1 MTKNKKPFAEM
12 PNMDKNRKLIVKKE
26 NMVIMKK
33 GIKKLSFGDR
43 HKLMQASAATS
54 DRKKIR
60 KFE

>member
-12 PNMDKNRKLIVKKE
+12 PNTDKNRNLIVKKE

-33 GIKKLSFGDR
+33 GIKKLSLGER